1 MFLFV
6 FNLPRATMDDD
17 LERPCLSC
25 HPCSE
30 KLPIVLSSSEDSK
43 AIIQVPA
50 SISQYLRD
58 YQRDG
63 VRFLYQKFK
72 DGEGGILADDMGL
85 GKTIQAIAFI
95 AAVLLMKDLRIVLS
109 SKYSSAQIFGFSIGY
124 IAGTKED
131 KLRHCSDYVRLDSAP
146 GVEVPSLNPVLIIC
160 PASLIENWHEELTTW
175 AYFKCFKMTAHNRS
189 DLLTRAKLKQYDVL
203 LVSHDTARLSI
214 DYLNCVD
221 WTCVI
226 VDEVHRIKDS
236 HSQLTMAL
244 QSLRCKLRYGL
255 TGTPFQNNLKEVYCL
270 LKWSNPQ
277 SVKEFDT
284 NTISRLMEKGFR
296 NSATKRET
304 TDSLR
309 ARSRFREVRNKSIL
323 RRTKEILAKHLPSK
337 TDQVVFCEP
346 TEIQRNIYQMI
357 TKSPFIQNFLHGW
370 NIKAGREQNRL
381 IFQFLTL
388 LQKTANHVGLLA
400 SGLSRETNKT
410 SYEICC
416 EALKKFANLEN
427 VPQKKWID
435 ALSDNTMSGKMLVLS
450 KLLPQFLE
458 KNDKVLIFSSSL
470 KLLDLIQKHIV
481 KERYTHCRLDGST
494 PADDRCAMVR
504 AFNTSP
510 DQAIFLVSTKAGGVG
525 LNITGA
531 NVVII
536 FDPSWN
542 PASDLQAQDRLGQQ
556 RDVRVYRLLTISTIE
571 EFVYWRQVYK
581 QQRGSGLLTEKNVRR
596 YFDSIQGDPK
606 YNGELF
612 GLKNLFSFCEND
624 RSLTEE
630 ILTKQQEQEERLLR
644 KLQGKFGEEIPNA
657 FISECPI
664 AARTLCGKSG
674 LSDLCEEDLGVGDYD
689 KFVDTALNEELLK
702 EDEVTNINTKLKETG
717 VVRHVLE
724 HQDIVGPSVVEDF
737 VSDCAVRDVLEKRKN
752 SHLPAFDCFIET
764 QETITETAATTST
777 ANRIKFNK
785 IAEKEFLTPYQLAL
799 KIMSFTKEEKSTFS
813 QRYAKSQKRHQPVV
827 GDRMSARKRFR
838 VPLSTTDLL
847 VPDGSRNTS
856 NSPVNK
862 TVSSFLSNPSKEDKM
877 SLENK
882 TVSCCLGN
890 VDSEATAP
898 PENKIIS
905 SNLPSV
911 NEEAITFVEEVISP
925 LGKGHPSVK
934 NAHVVPTPCTSISN
948 SSGEDRSNKP
958 SGHGHPSVK
967 NAHVV
972 PTPCTSNSNSSG
984 EDRSNKPSGHGHPSV
999 KNAHVVP
1006 TPCRGRNPSPKKS
1019 ESSKSFPPA
1028 PFSSGTHSILNNSLL
1043 KDIYN
1048 E

>member
-1 MFLFV
+1 
-6 FNLPRATMDDD
+6 MDDD

-95 AAVLLMKDLRIVLS
+95 AAVLLMK
-109 SKYSSAQIFGFSIGY
+109 
-124 IAGTKED
+124 GTKED

-542 PASDLQAQDRLGQQ
+542 PASDLQAQDRAYRLGQQ

-664 AARTLCGKSG
+664 AASKSGTLCGKSG

-702 EDEVTNINTKLKETG
+702 EDEVTNINTKLK
-717 VVRHVLE
+717 
-724 HQDIVGPSVVEDF
+724 DIVGPSVVEDF

-911 NEEAITFVEEVISP
+911 NEEAITFVEG
-925 LGKGHPSVK
+925 LF
-934 NAHVVPTPCTSISN
+934 
-948 SSGEDRSNKP
+948 RSNKP
-958 SGHGHPSVK
+958 SGQGASFCEEC
-967 NAHVV
+967 
-972 PTPCTSNSNSSG
+972 PCCSNSMYFHLQLF
-984 EDRSNKPSGHGHPSV
+984 R
-999 KNAHVVP
+999 
-1006 TPCRGRNPSPKKS
+1006 
-1019 ESSKSFPPA
+1019 
-1028 PFSSGTHSILNNSLL
+1028 
-1043 KDIYN
+1043 
-1048 E
+1048 